1 MKNMK
6 VKIIAILL
14 TLVLI
19 GIFLL
24 FFNRKPSIEMTPV
37 VMPAGFTY
45 ILPCDDN
52 IEYIE
57 PYGWVQ
63 IINSEEYNTD
73 FLITIHN
80 LRVRARST
88 KKK

>member
-24 FFNRKPSIEMTPV
+24 FFNRRHIKFTMMMKQMTQ
-37 VMPAGFTY
+37 
-45 ILPCDDN
+45 IN
-52 IEYIE
+52 
-57 PYGWVQ
+57 
-63 IINSEEYNTD
+63 IINICPVE
-73 FLITIHN
+73 
-80 LRVRARST
+80 
-88 KKK
+88 

>member
-24 FFNRKPSIEMTPV
+24 FFNRKPSIEMTPANKFLGIV
-37 VMPAGFTY
+37 RKLFSHFT
-45 ILPCDDN
+45 LKN
-52 IEYIE
+52 
-57 PYGWVQ
+57 
-63 IINSEEYNTD
+63 ND
-73 FLITIHN
+73 FSS
-80 LRVRARST
+80 AST
-88 KKK
+88 RKMY